1 MKGKTRNTST
11 KRIILVEK
19 VLILHLLLKDE
30 LEGEGYEVLSAQCC
44 EEAIEIIQ
52 KTKGIDLIIT
62 SIEFPR
68 KMGGADFVEWLN
80 SNVPEIPVII
90 FSATDVA
97 EGYPGVAN
105 LARECIAKSPD
116 LRPLLDAVRRQTR
129 SIGDS

>member
-1 MKGKTRNTST
+1 
-11 KRIILVEK
+11 VEK
-19 VLILHLLLKDE
+19 IFILHLLLKDE
-30 LEGEGYEVLSAQCC
+30 LEGEGYKVLSAQCC

-68 KMGGADFVEWLN
+68 RMSGTDFVEWLN
-80 SNVPEIPVII
+80 ANVPEIPVII
-90 FSATDVA
+90 LSATDVA
-97 EGYPGVAN
+97 DGYPVTAN

-129 SIGDS
+129 SISDS

>member
-1 MKGKTRNTST
+1 MKGKTRKNPT

-19 VLILHLLLKDE
+19 ILILHILLKDE
-30 LEGEGYEVLSAQCC
+30 LEGEGYKVLSAQCC
-44 EEAIEIIQ
+44 EEAIEIIR
-52 KTKGIDLIIT
+52 KTRGIDLIIT

-68 KMGGADFVEWLN
+68 RMSGTDFVKWLN
-80 SNVPEIPVII
+80 ANVPEIPVII
-90 FSATDVA
+90 FSAADVA

-116 LRPLLDAVRRQTR
+116 LRPLLDAIRRQTR